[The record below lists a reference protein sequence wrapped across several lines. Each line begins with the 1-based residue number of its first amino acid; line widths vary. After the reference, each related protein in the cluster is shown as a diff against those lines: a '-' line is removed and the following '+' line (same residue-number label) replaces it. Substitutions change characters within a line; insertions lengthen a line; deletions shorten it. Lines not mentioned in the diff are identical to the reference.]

1 MVKKTYLK
9 CVLRMFR
16 ENIVRFI
23 IIAFITAISTALV
36 CGIGALAPRMRQ
48 VIGPDGGPREAGL
61 NALADNIERISYVF
75 PVFFIAVTA
84 LVVFMTITRLAE
96 SERQRIG
103 CYKTLGYGGASI
115 VLRYMYFIAASASLG
130 CGAGVLLGY
139 YAISPTLFKIIG
151 DQYRLPPTD
160 NLVPAFGLISVAAT
174 LFFALGVTYL
184 TVYLTAREKP
194 AALFTGRAPRPGG
207 KILLERIPFFWRAL
221 KFKYKSALRNI
232 FRYKTRFV
240 MTVVSVLFSTALVFC
255 GLALRFVL
263 EITEPGVM
271 DTIGPISAIL
281 IVAAILLNTI
291 VIYNITNI
299 NIDERKREIATLK
312 VLGYRNAEVC
322 GYVFRE
328 ILLLAFLGVLL
339 GLPAGYVFMIYIF
352 DYLIGGGI
360 EELKW
365 YVWLITAALSITSL
379 ALTDLFLFRKI
390 HRTDM
395 NGSLKTM
402 E

>member
-115 VLRYMYFIAASASLG
+115 VLRYMYFIAASAGLG